1 MLSWLWSPVGI
12 GAAAGAVIVGGV
24 VATPAILGAGTA
36 GIAAGTWMAAVQGP
50 AVVAGGWFAIVQ
62 SLGASGWFA
71 APMVAAA
78 AAGGAGVG
86 AAVGAAL
93 VPPAAA
99 AATQATTNYCT
110 IA

>member
-24 VATPAILGAGTA
+24 VATPAVLGAGAA
-36 GIAAGTWMAAVQGP
+36 GIAAGTWMAVVQGP

-62 SLGASGWFA
+62 GLGASGWFA

-93 VPPAAA
+93 VPATAAA
-99 AATQATTNYCT
+99 AAQAPRNYCT